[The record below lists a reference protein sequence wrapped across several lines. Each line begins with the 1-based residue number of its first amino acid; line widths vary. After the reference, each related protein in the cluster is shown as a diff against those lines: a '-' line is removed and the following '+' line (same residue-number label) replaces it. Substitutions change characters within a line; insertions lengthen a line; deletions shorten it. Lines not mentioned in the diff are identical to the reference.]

1 MIGRSCRFLFQMGPR
16 CYQGPLTR
24 CSVSQRPMEIEYW
37 WLLALPLFF
46 ALGWMAARIDIRHL
60 LSESRVLPSSYFKGL
75 NFLVNEQ
82 PDKAIEAFIEVVK
95 VDPQTIEL
103 HFALGNLFRR
113 RGEIERAIRMHQNLV
128 ARPDLGKEQKL
139 LALYELGQDYLKAGL
154 LDRAEEMFLKL
165 EETQYAEPSL
175 KFLLDIYEQEKDW
188 NKAIVIAGK
197 LERLTGHSHQKDIAN
212 FYCEMAAT
220 AITHSRADDA
230 WPHLEKALAHH
241 RLCVRANLL
250 LGDLE
255 QTRGKLDAAVAAWTR
270 IESQN
275 PEFLSLVADRIY
287 KAFKQQNKVQ
297 EGITLLR
304 GYLSQYPSLDLLNT
318 VFDGLMESQGAQ
330 SAYALVRDELR
341 RSPTL
346 LGLDKLLQAQLL
358 DVPMERRQDL
368 ELTRALVHQH
378 TRGLAMYKCDHC
390 GFRARQFYWH
400 CPACGSWESYSPRRT
415 EEKALPA

>member
-1 MIGRSCRFLFQMGPR
+1 
-16 CYQGPLTR
+16 
-24 CSVSQRPMEIEYW
+24 MEIEYW

-46 ALGWMAARIDIRHL
+46 VLGWMTARIDIRQL

-128 ARPDLGKEQKL
+128 ARPDLGKDQKT
-139 LALYELGQDYLKAGL
+139 LALYELAQDYLKAGL
-154 LDRAEEMFLKL
+154 LDRAEELFLSL
-165 EETQYAEPSL
+165 EGTQYAEPAL
-175 KFLLDIYEQEKDW
+175 KFLLEIYEQEKDW
-188 NKAIVIAGK
+188 RKAIVVAGK
-197 LERLTGHSHQKDIAN
+197 LESVTGHSHQKDIAN
-212 FYCEMAAT
+212 FYCEMAGNE
-220 AITHSRADDA
+220 IMHSRAEA
-230 WPHLEKALAHH
+230 ARPHLEMALNHH

-250 LGDLE
+250 LGDVE
-255 QTRGKLDAAVAAWTR
+255 QTQGKLDAAVAAWKR

-275 PEFLSLVADRIY
+275 PDYLSLVAERIY
-287 KAFKQQNKVQ
+287 RIFKQQDKTT
-297 EGITLLR
+297 EGVTLLR
-304 GYLSQYPSLDLLNT
+304 GYLAKYPSLDLLNT
-318 VFDGLMESQGAQ
+318 VFDGLLESQGAE

-346 LGLDKLLQAQLL
+346 LGLDKLLEAQLL
-358 DVPMERRQDL
+358 DVPAERRQDL
-368 ELTRALVHQH
+368 ELTKSLVHQH

-400 CPACGSWESYSPRRT
+400 CPACASWESYSPRRT
-415 EEKALPA
+415 EEKGLPA